1 MGYFDGLT
9 DASFKTDEK
18 GNTIFYPLWIF
29 GKGYILPDDRKDR
42 FRLTIKRLLLICVPL
57 AITFSTFLNLPQF
70 FFIFLP
76 LYFFGCTIWVKK
88 STRGLSISSGKR
100 TLSDTTKNSSHS
112 YNGAIL
118 WFLEIVSFLF
128 ALASIFLL
136 GHILAGW
143 IKN

>member
-29 GKGYILPDDRKDR
+29 GKGYILPDDRKDW

-57 AITFSTFLNLPQF
+57 AITFSTFLNLPGF
-70 FFIFLP
+70 FFIILP

-88 STRGLSISSGKR
+88 NTRGLPISSGEL
-100 TLSDTTKNSSHS
+100 TLSDTTKDSPRSH
-112 YNGAIL
+112 NGAIL

-128 ALASIFLL
+128 VLASIFLL

-143 IKN
+143 VIN